1 MILYCFSLFVSRD
14 CFFPFTMTLLD
25 VITKASASTEPH
37 TSQADHPIVLN
48 TDDIFFNLKPEV
60 ENPNPTSLVNPLTG
74 WGISQTDAKLIDLS
88 KKFYTKLNRKL
99 KDIHNFNKEEFIGI
113 LNPFLE
119 KIKEKGRIFIGVDP
133 NDTGY
138 TSVLLEKVGFLIGR
152 DVLSLVLEACIS
164 LEIWE
169 LLEVLIFN
177 GLVEH
182 SCYPNLVVNIAAKK
196 RSDLLCLCVK
206 HARNLGSVEL
216 LCILKYFLCPP
227 KDSYVSMVNVRKEWE
242 SQALL
247 AIEKAKLGKKS
258 RLAKEASILLMVA
271 YDGFLDPELCLH
283 YLLAS
288 NNVDE
293 VILSSLLGKLVGK
306 ELMNL
311 IRYLGKWL
319 KKYERFPQAI
329 PCPKASSALG
339 LKACDWV
346 PKVEDVVKCLGFV
359 VDENFSSLMLHPKFC
374 EELKS
379 IEGVVSSL
387 AFEAR
392 FCCSMANV
400 IEKLRAEDIQS

>member
-1 MILYCFSLFVSRD
+1 
-14 CFFPFTMTLLD
+14 MTLLD
-25 VITKASASTEPH
+25 IITKASANTE
-37 TSQADHPIVLN
+37 SLSSLADHPIVLN
-48 TDDIFFNLKPEV
+48 ADDIFLKLKPEA
-60 ENPNPTSLVNPLTG
+60 ENPNPTSLVSPLTG
-74 WGISQTDAKLIDLS
+74 WGISQTDAKVIELS

-99 KDIHNFNKEEFIGI
+99 KDIHNFNKEEFLGM
-113 LNPFLE
+113 LTPFLE
-119 KIKEKGRIFIGVDP
+119 NIREKGGIFIGVDS
-133 NDTGY
+133 NDSGY
-138 TSVLLEKVGFLIGR
+138 ASVLLEKVGSLVGR
-152 DVLSLVLEACIS
+152 DVLSLVLEACIR
-164 LEIWE
+164 LDIWE
-169 LLEVLIFN
+169 LLEVLIVN
-177 GLVEH
+177 GMIDH
-182 SCYPNLVVNIAAKK
+182 SCFSNLIVNLAAKK

-227 KDSYVSMVNVRKEWE
+227 KDGYASMVNVRKEWE

-247 AIEKAKLGKKS
+247 AIEKARLGKKS

-271 YDGFLDPELCLH
+271 HDEFLDAELCLH

-293 VILSSLLGKLVGK
+293 VILSSSLGKLVGK

-339 LKACDWV
+339 LKICDWV
-346 PKVEDVVKCLGFV
+346 PKLEDIAKCLGFL
-359 VDENFSSLMLHPKFC
+359 VDENFSSLMLHPEFR

-400 IEKLRAEDIQS
+400 IDKLREGDMQS

>member
-1 MILYCFSLFVSRD
+1 
-14 CFFPFTMTLLD
+14 MTVLD
-25 VITKASASTEPH
+25 VITKASANAELHS
-37 TSQADHPIVLN
+37 SIADHPIVLN
-48 TDDIFFNLKPEV
+48 ADNIFLNLKPEA
-60 ENPNPTSLVNPLTG
+60 ENPNPTSFVSPLTG
-74 WGISQTDAKLIDLS
+74 WGISPTDAKLIDLS

-99 KDIHNFNKEEFIGI
+99 KDIHNFNREEFLGM

-119 KIKEKGRIFIGVDP
+119 KVREKGGIVIGVAS
-133 NDTGY
+133 NDSGN
-138 TSVLLEKVGFLIGR
+138 TSVLLQKVGSLIGR

-164 LEIWE
+164 LGIWE
-169 LLEVLIFN
+169 LMEVLIVN
-177 GLVEH
+177 GLIDH
-182 SCYPNLVVNIAAKK
+182 SCYSNLIVNLAAKE

-206 HARNLGSVEL
+206 HAHNLGSVEL
-216 LCILKYFLCPP
+216 LCVLKYFLCPP
-227 KDSYVSMVNVRKEWE
+227 KDGYASMVNVRKEWE

-247 AIEKAKLGKKS
+247 AIEKATLGKKS
-258 RLAKEASILLMVA
+258 RLAKEALVLLMVA
-271 YDGFLDPELCLH
+271 YDRFSDAELCLH

-293 VILSSLLGKLVGK
+293 VILSSSIGKLAGK

-319 KKYERFPQAI
+319 KKYEGFPQAI
-329 PCPKASSALG
+329 PCPKASSSLG
-339 LKACDWV
+339 LKICDWV
-346 PKVEDVVKCLGFV
+346 PKLEDVAKCLRFV
-359 VDENFSSLMLHPKFC
+359 IDENFSSLMLHPEFC

-400 IEKLRAEDIQS
+400 IEKLKGDLQS

>member
-1 MILYCFSLFVSRD
+1 
-14 CFFPFTMTLLD
+14 MTLLD
-25 VITKASASTEPH
+25 VITKASTNTEPLS
-37 TSQADHPIVLN
+37 SQADHPIVLN
-48 TDDIFFNLKPEV
+48 ADDIFLNLKPEV
-60 ENPNPTSLVNPLTG
+60 ENPNPTSLVSPLAG
-74 WGISQTDAKLIDLS
+74 WGISPTDAKLVDLS
-88 KKFYTKLNRKL
+88 KMFYTKLNRKL
-99 KDIHNFNKEEFIGI
+99 KDIHNFNKQEFLGI

-119 KIKEKGRIFIGVDP
+119 KIREKGEIFIGVDS
-133 NDTGY
+133 NDGVY
-138 TSVLLEKVGFLIGR
+138 ISVLLEKVGFLMGR
-152 DVLSLVLEACIS
+152 DVLSLVLEACTS

-169 LLEVLIFN
+169 LLEALIVN
-177 GLVEH
+177 GLVDH
-182 SCYPNLVVNIAAKK
+182 SCYSNLVVNVAAKK

-206 HARNLGSVEL
+206 HACNLGSSEL

-247 AIEKAKLGKKS
+247 SIEKARLGKKS

-271 YDGFLDPELCLH
+271 HDGFSDAELCLH

-293 VILSSLLGKLVGK
+293 VILSSSLGKLSGK
-306 ELMNL
+306 EMMNL

-319 KKYERFPQAI
+319 EKYERFPQAI
-329 PCPKASSALG
+329 LCPKASSALG

-346 PKVEDVVKCLGFV
+346 PKLEDVVKCLGFV
-359 VDENFSSLMLHPKFC
+359 LDENFSSLMLHPDFH

-392 FCCSMANV
+392 FCSLMENV
-400 IEKLRAEDIQS
+400 IEKLRAGDM

>member
-1 MILYCFSLFVSRD
+1 
-14 CFFPFTMTLLD
+14 MTLLD

-74 WGISQTDAKLIDLS
+74 WGISQTDAKFIDLS
-88 KKFYTKLNRKL
+88 KKFYTKLNRNL

-119 KIKEKGRIFIGVDP
+119 KIREK
-133 NDTGY
+133 
-138 TSVLLEKVGFLIGR
+138 
-152 DVLSLVLEACIS
+152 
-164 LEIWE
+164 
-169 LLEVLIFN
+169 VLIFN

-182 SCYPNLVVNIAAKK
+182 SCYPSLVVNIAAKK

-227 KDSYVSMVNVRKEWE
+227 KDSNVSMVNVRKEWE

-271 YDGFLDPELCLH
+271 YDGFSDPELCLH
-283 YLLAS
+283 YLLSS

-293 VILSSLLGKLVGK
+293 VILSSLIGKLVGK

-359 VDENFSSLMLHPKFC
+359 LDENFSSLMLQPKFC

>member
-1 MILYCFSLFVSRD
+1 MIFFFFSLFVSRG
-14 CFFPFTMTLLD
+14 CFFAFTMTLLD

-37 TSQADHPIVLN
+37 SSQADHPIVLN
-48 TDDIFFNLKPEV
+48 ADDIFFNLKPEV

-99 KDIHNFNKEEFIGI
+99 KDIHNFNKEEFIRM

-119 KIKEKGRIFIGVDP
+119 KLRDNARIVIGVVP
-133 NDTGY
+133 IYTGY
-138 TSVLLEKVGFLIGR
+138 TSLLIKNVGFFIGR

-169 LLEVLIFN
+169 LLEVLIVN
-177 GLVEH
+177 GLVDH
-182 SCYPNLVVNIAAKK
+182 SCYSDLVVNIAAKK

-227 KDSYVSMVNVRKEWE
+227 KDGYGSMVNVRKEWE

-247 AIEKAKLGKKS
+247 AIEMAKLGKLP
-258 RLAKEASILLMVA
+258 LAKEASILLMVA
-271 YDGFLDPELCLH
+271 YDGFLDAELCLH
-283 YLLAS
+283 YLLAP

-293 VILSSLLGKLVGK
+293 VVLSSSLGKLVGK

-329 PCPKASSALG
+329 PCPMASSALG

-359 VDENFSSLMLHPKFC
+359 VDENFSSLLLHPKFC

>member
-1 MILYCFSLFVSRD
+1 
-14 CFFPFTMTLLD
+14 MTLLD
-25 VITKASASTEPH
+25 VITKASANTELH
-37 TSQADHPIVLN
+37 SSLADHPIVLN
-48 TDDIFFNLKPEV
+48 ADDIFLKLKPEP
-60 ENPNPTSLVNPLTG
+60 ENPNPTSLVSPLTG
-74 WGISQTDAKLIDLS
+74 WGISETDAKLIELS
-88 KKFYTKLNRKL
+88 KFFYTKLNRRL
-99 KDIHNFNKEEFIGI
+99 KDIHNFNKEEFLGMFT
-113 LNPFLE
+113 LFLE
-119 KIKEKGRIFIGVDP
+119 NIREKGGIFIGFDS
-133 NDTGY
+133 NDSGY
-138 TSVLLEKVGFLIGR
+138 TSVLLEKVGSLIGG

-169 LLEVLIFN
+169 LLELLIVN
-177 GLVEH
+177 GLIKH
-182 SCYPNLVVNIAAKK
+182 SCFSNLIVNLAAKK

-227 KDSYVSMVNVRKEWE
+227 KDGYGSMVIVRKAWE

-247 AIEKAKLGKKS
+247 AIEKARLGKKS
-258 RLAKEASILLMVA
+258 RFTKEAAILLMVA
-271 YDGFLDPELCLH
+271 HDGFSDAELCLH
-283 YLLAS
+283 FLLAS

-293 VILSSLLGKLVGK
+293 VILSSSLGKLVGK

-319 KKYERFPQAI
+319 KKYESFPLAI
-329 PCPKASSALG
+329 PCPKASFGLG
-339 LKACDWV
+339 LKICDWV
-346 PKVEDVVKCLGFV
+346 PKLEDVAKCLGFL
-359 VDENFSSLMLHPKFC
+359 VDENFSSLMLNPELR

-400 IEKLRAEDIQS
+400 IEKLGEGDMQS

>member
-1 MILYCFSLFVSRD
+1 
-14 CFFPFTMTLLD
+14 MTLLD
-25 VITKASASTEPH
+25 IITKASANTEPH
-37 TSQADHPIVLN
+37 SSLADHPIVLN
-48 TDDIFFNLKPEV
+48 ADDIFLKLKPEA
-60 ENPNPTSLVNPLTG
+60 ENPNPTSLVSPLTG
-74 WGISQTDAKLIDLS
+74 WGISQTDAKIIELS

-99 KDIHNFNKEEFIGI
+99 KDIHNFNKEEFLGI
-113 LNPFLE
+113 LTPFLE
-119 KIKEKGRIFIGVDP
+119 NIREKGGIFIGVDS
-133 NDTGY
+133 NDSGY
-138 TSVLLEKVGFLIGR
+138 TSVLLEKVGSLVGR
-152 DVLSLVLEACIS
+152 DVLSLVLEACIG

-169 LLEVLIFN
+169 LPEVLIVN
-177 GLVEH
+177 GMIDH
-182 SCYPNLVVNIAAKK
+182 SCFLNLIVNLAAKK

-216 LCILKYFLCPP
+216 LCVLKYFLCPP
-227 KDSYVSMVNVRKEWE
+227 KDGYASMVNVRKEWE

-247 AIEKAKLGKKS
+247 AIEKARLGKKS
-258 RLAKEASILLMVA
+258 RLAKEAAILLMVA
-271 YDGFLDPELCLH
+271 HDEFSDAELCLH

-288 NNVDE
+288 NNVDD
-293 VILSSLLGKLVGK
+293 VILSSSLGKLVGK

-339 LKACDWV
+339 LKICDWV
-346 PKVEDVVKCLGFV
+346 PKLEDIAKCLGFL
-359 VDENFSSLMLHPKFC
+359 VDENFSSLMLHPEFR

-392 FCCSMANV
+392 FCCSISNV
-400 IEKLRAEDIQS
+400 IEKLREGDMQS

>member
-1 MILYCFSLFVSRD
+1 
-14 CFFPFTMTLLD
+14 MTLLD
-25 VITKASASTEPH
+25 IITKASANTEPP
-37 TSQADHPIVLN
+37 SSLADHPIVLN
-48 TDDIFFNLKPEV
+48 ADDIFLKLKPEA
-60 ENPNPTSLVNPLTG
+60 ENPNPTSLVSPLTG
-74 WGISQTDAKLIDLS
+74 WGISQTDAKVIELS

-99 KDIHNFNKEEFIGI
+99 KDIHNFNKEEFLGM
-113 LNPFLE
+113 LTPFLE
-119 KIKEKGRIFIGVDP
+119 NIREKGGIFIGVDS
-133 NDTGY
+133 NDSGY
-138 TSVLLEKVGFLIGR
+138 ASVLLEKVGSLVGR
-152 DVLSLVLEACIS
+152 DVLSLVLEACIR

-169 LLEVLIFN
+169 LLEVLIVN
-177 GLVEH
+177 GMIDH
-182 SCYPNLVVNIAAKK
+182 SCFSNLIVNLAAKK

-227 KDSYVSMVNVRKEWE
+227 KDGYASMVNVRKEWE

-247 AIEKAKLGKKS
+247 AIEKARLGKKS
-258 RLAKEASILLMVA
+258 RLAKEAAILLMIA
-271 YDGFLDPELCLH
+271 HDEFSDAELCLH

-293 VILSSLLGKLVGK
+293 VILSSSLGKLVGK

-339 LKACDWV
+339 LKICDWV
-346 PKVEDVVKCLGFV
+346 PKLEDIAKCLGFL
-359 VDENFSSLMLHPKFC
+359 VDENFSSLMLHPEFR

-400 IEKLRAEDIQS
+400 IEKLREGDMQS

>member
-1 MILYCFSLFVSRD
+1 
-14 CFFPFTMTLLD
+14 MTLLD
-25 VITKASASTEPH
+25 VITKASASTEPLS
-37 TSQADHPIVLN
+37 SQVDHPIVLN
-48 TDDIFFNLKPEV
+48 PDDILLNLKPEV
-60 ENPNPTSLVNPLTG
+60 ENHNPTSLVSPLTG
-74 WGISQTDAKLIDLS
+74 WGISSTDAKLIDLS

-119 KIKEKGRIFIGVDP
+119 KIREEGGIFVGVDS
-133 NDTGY
+133 NDSDY
-138 TSVLLEKVGFLIGR
+138 TLVLLEKVGFSMGR
-152 DVLSLVLEACIS
+152 DVLRLVLQACIS

-169 LLEVLIFN
+169 LLEVLIVN
-177 GLVEH
+177 GLVDH
-182 SCYPNLVVNIAAKK
+182 PCYSNLVVNIAAKK

-206 HARNLGSVEL
+206 HAHNLGSAEL

-227 KDSYVSMVNVRKEWE
+227 KDGYVSMGNVRKEWE
-242 SQALL
+242 SEALL
-247 AIEKAKLGKKS
+247 AIEKARLGKKS

-271 YDGFLDPELCLH
+271 HDGFSDSELCLH

-293 VILSSLLGKLVGK
+293 VVLSSSLSKLSGK
-306 ELMNL
+306 EMMNL

-339 LKACDWV
+339 LKACDWI
-346 PKVEDVVKCLGFV
+346 PKLEDVVKCLGFV
-359 VDENFSSLMLHPKFC
+359 VDENFSSLMLHPGFH

-392 FCCSMANV
+392 FCCLMANV
-400 IEKLRAEDIQS
+400 IEKLRTGDMQS

>member
-1 MILYCFSLFVSRD
+1 
-14 CFFPFTMTLLD
+14 MTLVD
-25 VITKASASTEPH
+25 VITKAAAANTEPLS
-37 TSQADHPIVLN
+37 SQADHPIVLN
-48 TDDIFFNLKPEV
+48 PDDIFLKLKPDV
-60 ENPNPTSLVNPLTG
+60 ENPNPTSLVSRLTG
-74 WGISQTDAKLIDLS
+74 WEISSTDAKLVDLS

-99 KDIHNFNKEEFIGI
+99 KAIHNFNKEEFLGI

-119 KIKEKGRIFIGVDP
+119 KIREKGGIFIGVDS
-133 NDTGY
+133 NDSGY
-138 TSVLLEKVGFLIGR
+138 TLVLLEKVGFLMGR

-169 LLEVLIFN
+169 LLEVLIVN
-177 GLVEH
+177 GLVDH
-182 SCYPNLVVNIAAKK
+182 SCYSNLVVDVAAKK

-206 HARNLGSVEL
+206 HARNLGSSEL

-227 KDSYVSMVNVRKEWE
+227 KDGYISMGNVRKEWE

-247 AIEKAKLGKKS
+247 AIEKARLGKKS

-271 YDGFLDPELCLH
+271 HDGFSDAELCLH

-288 NNVDE
+288 NNIDE
-293 VILSSLLGKLVGK
+293 VILSSSLCKLSGK
-306 ELMNL
+306 EMMNL

-329 PCPKASSALG
+329 PCPKASSAFG

-346 PKVEDVVKCLGFV
+346 PKLEDVVKCLGFV
-359 VDENFSSLMLHPKFC
+359 LDENFSSLMLHPEFH

-379 IEGVVSSL
+379 IERVVSSL

-392 FCCSMANV
+392 LCCLMANV
-400 IEKLRAEDIQS
+400 IEKLRAGDMQS

>member
-1 MILYCFSLFVSRD
+1 
-14 CFFPFTMTLLD
+14 MTLLD
-25 VITKASASTEPH
+25 VITKASSSTQPLSSEV
-37 TSQADHPIVLN
+37 DHPLVLN
-48 TDDIFFNLKPEV
+48 PDDVFLNLKPEV
-60 ENPNPTSLVNPLTG
+60 ENPNPTSLVCPLTE
-74 WGISQTDAKLIDLS
+74 WRISPTDAKLIDLN
-88 KKFYTKLNRKL
+88 KKFYTKLNRRL
-99 KDIHNFNKEEFIGI
+99 KDVHNFNKEEFLGI

-119 KIKEKGRIFIGVDP
+119 KIREKAGIFVGVDS
-133 NDTGY
+133 NDSGY
-138 TSVLLEKVGFLIGR
+138 NFVLLEKVGFLMGR

-169 LLEVLIFN
+169 LLEFLIVN
-177 GLVEH
+177 GLVDH
-182 SCYPNLVVNIAAKK
+182 SCYSNLVVNVAAKK

-206 HARNLGSVEL
+206 HARNLGSAEL

-227 KDSYVSMVNVRKEWE
+227 KDGYVSMVNVRKEWE

-247 AIEKAKLGKKS
+247 AIEKARLGKKS
-258 RLAKEASILLMVA
+258 RLSKESSVLLMVA
-271 YDGFLDPELCLH
+271 HDGFSDAELCLH

-293 VILSSLLGKLVGK
+293 VILSSSLAKLSGK
-306 ELMNL
+306 EMMNL

-346 PKVEDVVKCLGFV
+346 PKLEDVVKCLGFV
-359 VDENFSSLMLHPKFC
+359 VDENFSSLMLHPEFH

-387 AFEAR
+387 ALEAR
-392 FCCSMANV
+392 FCCFLASV
-400 IEKLRAEDIQS
+400 IEKLRAGDVEG